1 MSNPADADRLSSD
14 IKRARMLFD
23 SLVKSNPK
31 HAPGWIAA
39 ACVEE
44 HAGRMVAARKIIKL
58 GCEKCPKSEDVWLE
72 AARLH
77 VCQYRLTL
85 PTVYSSDLFP
95 SRTMTMP
102 K

>member
-1 MSNPADADRLSSD
+1 
-14 IKRARMLFD
+14 MLFD

-39 ACVEE
+39 AAIEE
-44 HAGRMVAARKIIKL
+44 HAGRMVAARKMIKL
-58 GCEKCPKSEDVWLE
+58 GCENCPKNEDVWLE

-77 VCQYRLTL
+77 V
-85 PTVYSSDLFP
+85 SSVFAILRRRADKKLLYFC
-95 SRTMTMP
+95 RITTTQ